1 MERNNNDVNFED
13 FIKKTAD
20 QYRMYPSED
29 VWNGVHRTLHPRKKW
44 YGFGLGLLLIGS
56 GLSVMF
62 LVNTK
67 KTNLKEIS
75 EAKPVQTEQTLTHFN
90 KNDIAKTSP
99 NTSSSENL
107 LIPALEKPNKVDP
120 TINFLAAMP
129 EAGTVTNNNEDLA
142 IQNTLPVTSVNFS
155 DEATDQNEYYQG
167 IKKKE
172 ASGNIKTNE
181 PANEN
186 LLLTPLTIES
196 VLNTY
201 SRIKRKNKL
210 LFQVFFTPTVS
221 YRKLTEN
228 KSFVQSAPANLP
240 PSYSALYNINNVVTH
255 KPDMGLELGLNAK
268 YPITKSIN
276 AKAGLQF
283 NMTRYEIKAFN
294 NPTEIA
300 TIALNT
306 GRRIESLNTVSNYRN
321 FNGGKADWL
330 KNFYFQVSLP
340 VGAEINLIQDEKIA
354 FGIGSTIQPTYVLGD
369 RAYLISSDYKNYSEV
384 PWLIRRWNVNTSIET
399 YVAYSTGKLN
409 WQVGPQ
415 VRYQILS
422 SFVDKYP
429 VKENLFDFGLK
440 VGIGLNE

>member
-44 YGFGLGLLLIGS
+44 YGFGLGLLLVGS
-56 GLSVMF
+56 GLSVML

-75 EAKPVQTEQTLTHFN
+75 EAKPVQTEQPITKINT
-90 KNDIAKTSP
+90 NDIASAIPKTSSP
-99 NTSSSENL
+99 GNL
-107 LIPALEKPNKVDP
+107 LTTTPGQVKTVDP
-120 TINFLAAMP
+120 SNNLFISLPGA
-129 EAGTVTNNNEDLA
+129 TVNNEDLA
-142 IQNTLPVTSVNFS
+142 IQNTLPVASLNLS
-155 DEATDQNEYYQG
+155 DEATDQNEYYHG
-167 IKKKE
+167 IKNKQT
-172 ASGNIKTNE
+172 AGNFKTSE

-228 KSFVQSAPANLP
+228 KSFLQSAPANLP

-255 KPDMGLELGLNAK
+255 KPDMGLELGVNAK

>member
-1 MERNNNDVNFED
+1 MERNNKDVNFED

-29 VWNGVHRTLHPRKKW
+29 VWNGVHKTLHPRKKW
-44 YGFGLGLLLIGS
+44 FGFGLSLLLVGS
-56 GLSVMF
+56 GLSVML

-67 KTNLKEIS
+67 KTNLKEITDS
-75 EAKPVQTEQTLTHFN
+75 GEKVQTEQTLTQFE
-90 KNDIAKTSP
+90 KEKDIAFSP
-99 NTSSSENL
+99 KINRSQKALTQPLSQTNTDLFINQLTVSPFISEKQPDQAGL
-107 LIPALEKPNKVDP
+107 RTE
-120 TINFLAAMP
+120 IN
-129 EAGTVTNNNEDLA
+129 
-142 IQNTLPVTSVNFS
+142 IS
-155 DEATDQNEYYQG
+155 DIKLSDAATDQDEYYTG
-167 IKKKE
+167 LSNNKPAEDVIKDE
-172 ASGNIKTNE
+172 AISET
-181 PANEN
+181 
-186 LLLTPLTIES
+186 LLFSPLTIES

-201 SRIKRKNKL
+201 SRNKRKNKL

-221 YRKLTEN
+221 YRKLAEN
-228 KSFVQSAPANLP
+228 KSFLQSTPANLP
-240 PSYSALYNINNVVTH
+240 PSYSPLYDINNVVTH
-255 KPDMGLELGLNAK
+255 KPDMGLELGFNLK
-268 YPITKSIN
+268 YPVTRTIK

-300 TIALNT
+300 TISLNN
-306 GRRIESLNTVSNYRN
+306 GRRVESLNTVSNYRN

-340 VGAEINLIQDEKIA
+340 VGAEVNLIKDEKIA

-399 YVAYSTGKLN
+399 FVAYSTGKLN

-415 VRYQILS
+415 VRYQLLS

-429 VKENLFDFGLK
+429 IKENLFDFGLK

>member
-20 QYRMYPSED
+20 QYRMYPSEE
-29 VWNGVHRTLHPRKKW
+29 VWNGVHRTLHPHKRW
-44 YGFGLGLLLIGS
+44 YGFGLGVLLVGS

-62 LVNTK
+62 LINTK

-75 EAKPVQTEQTLTHFN
+75 ETKPAQTEQTVTHFN
-90 KNDIAKTSP
+90 TKEIVPVSP
-99 NTSSSENL
+99 NINDTKSMLVPVHKQLNT
-107 LIPALEKPNKVDP
+107 VD
-120 TINFLAAMP
+120 L
-129 EAGTVTNNNEDLA
+129 TNNFIAAVPKTASNNEVVT
-142 IQNTLPVTSVNFS
+142 IQNTLPVANLQLS
-155 DEATDQNEYYQG
+155 DELTDQNEYLEG
-167 IKKKE
+167 LKNKSTAGMVIK
-172 ASGNIKTNE
+172 NE
-181 PANEN
+181 PSAEN
-186 LLLTPLTIES
+186 PMFTPLSIES

-228 KSFVQSAPANLP
+228 KSFLQSAPANFP
-240 PSYSALYNINNVVTH
+240 PSFSALYNINNVVTH
-255 KPDMGLELGLNAK
+255 KPDMGLELGVNVK
-268 YPITKSIN
+268 YPISKAIN

-300 TIALNT
+300 TIALNN

-340 VGAEINLIQDEKIA
+340 VGAEMNLIKDEKIA

>member
-20 QYRMYPSED
+20 QYRMYPSEE

-44 YGFGLGLLLIGS
+44 YGFGLGLLLVGS
-56 GLSVMF
+56 GLSVML

-75 EAKPVQTEQTLTHFN
+75 EAKPVQTEQNITQFN
-90 KNDIAKTSP
+90 SNEIVSVSPKTSS
-99 NTSSSENL
+99 TDNL
-107 LIPALEKPNKVDP
+107 LISSPDKLNTIDLTNNFPGSLP
-120 TINFLAAMP
+120 TT
-129 EAGTVTNNNEDLA
+129 GVNNNEDLA
-142 IQNTLPVTSVNFS
+142 IQNILPVENLLLS
-155 DEATDQNEYYQG
+155 DEATDQNEYYEGLMNKQT
-167 IKKKE
+167 
-172 ASGNIKTNE
+172 AGNVKTNE
-181 PANEN
+181 PASEN
-186 LLLTPLTIES
+186 LMLTPLTIES

-228 KSFVQSAPANLP
+228 KSFLQSAPANLP

-255 KPDMGLELGLNAK
+255 KPDMGLELGVNAK
-268 YPITKSIN
+268 YPITKTIN